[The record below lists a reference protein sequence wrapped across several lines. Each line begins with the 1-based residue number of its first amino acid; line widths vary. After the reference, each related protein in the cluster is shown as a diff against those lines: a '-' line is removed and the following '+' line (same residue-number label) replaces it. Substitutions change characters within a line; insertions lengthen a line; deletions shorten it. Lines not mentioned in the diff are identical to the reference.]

1 MENWKLKKLF
11 WGWNVGKLNF
21 ENWKPE
27 NNNDWI
33 NNYENGNFGNE
44 KLNLEIGILKIL
56 FKDGILKINE

>member
-1 MENWKLKKLF
+1 MLED
-11 WGWNVGKLNF
+11 WNFKNR
-21 ENWKPE
+21 KPE

>member
-1 MENWKLKKLF
+1 MSEIKFRKP
-11 WGWNVGKLNF
+11 
-21 ENWKPE
+21 KPE

-33 NNYENGNFGNE
+33 NNYENENFGNE